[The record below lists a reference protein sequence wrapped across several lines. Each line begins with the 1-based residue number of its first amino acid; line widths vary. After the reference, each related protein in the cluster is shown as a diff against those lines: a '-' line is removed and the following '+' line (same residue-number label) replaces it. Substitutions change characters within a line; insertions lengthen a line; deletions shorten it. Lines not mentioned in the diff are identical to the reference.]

1 MTQISI
7 KIKNPLEVSKTF
19 GLGIEECQWWVGTP
33 YDLHPSREPR
43 PLSRIISARVQ
54 YWSDGARIK
63 CTRKSMAPEPPIWK
77 ALHCNGWAVRTLPRV
92 LRGEITGKVRPIFAG
107 PLGVLP

>member
-7 KIKNPLEVSKTF
+7 KIVNPAEVSKTF
-19 GLGIEECQWWVGTP
+19 ELPIEECRWWVGTP
-33 YDLHPSREPR
+33 YDLHPSKEPE
-43 PLSRIISARVQ
+43 PFSRIISARVQ

-63 CTRKSMAPEPPIWK
+63 GRVKHEVPEPPIWK
-77 ALHCNGWAVRTLPRV
+77 ARHCSGWAVRTLPRV
-92 LRGEITGKVRPIFAG
+92 LRGEITGKVCPTFAG